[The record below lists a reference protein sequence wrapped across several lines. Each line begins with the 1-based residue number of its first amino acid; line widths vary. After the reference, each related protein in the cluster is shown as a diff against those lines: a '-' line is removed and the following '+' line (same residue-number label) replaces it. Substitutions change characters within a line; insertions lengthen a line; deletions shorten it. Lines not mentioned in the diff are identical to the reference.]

1 MAENKYSIKE
11 FTIQPLS
18 GDLSSID
25 LRPGLVAMEYFE
37 DILSPTVTARVI
49 FSATEV
55 IGSNGP
61 QEVEL
66 FGGEPVAFDI
76 EVPDFKNLDMTRHG
90 MCIRKMSMDKTGR
103 QGIYVL
109 ELVSKESITNETARV
124 VKRFNKPISESVRE
138 IIGTL
143 KSSKTIKVDSTS
155 NNYNF
160 IGNTRRPFD
169 LITWL
174 CPKSVPSDNGTPG
187 FFFFETQDGYNFLSA
202 NNLLKGGGGQY
213 AQIYS
218 QKENRKNPGEKENN
232 FKILTSS
239 TMKNNDIML
248 SLRLGM
254 YSNNSIYYSMWDNK
268 YSSVKFTLKQEYDK
282 NIKTSADKKGK
293 SSAPKLP
300 QGLEDFPSR
309 YIVRALDSGNLT
321 EAGKLEKDQ
330 NLPKYQAISTV
341 RYSLLYSQV
350 LNIII
355 PCNPELKA
363 GQLIE
368 VEIPRPSSKQNKDME
383 STASGKYVI
392 ASLCHRFDENRKA
405 FTSLS
410 LIKDSYEYVTT

>member
-1 MAENKYSIKE
+1 MAENKFSYKE
-11 FTIQPLS
+11 FTVQPLS
-18 GDLSSID
+18 GSVSSID
-25 LRPGLVAMEYFE
+25 LRPGIIGMEYFE
-37 DILSPTVTARVI
+37 DILSPTITAKIV

-55 IGSNGP
+55 LGPNGP

-66 FGGEPVAFDI
+66 FGGESVSFDI
-76 EVPDFKNLDMTRHG
+76 EVPSFQNLDITEHG
-90 MCIRKMSMDKTGR
+90 MCVRKISADKSGR
-103 QGIYVL
+103 QGLYVL
-109 ELVSKESITNETARV
+109 ELVSKESLSNETSRV

-138 IIGTL
+138 IIQTL
-143 KSSKTIKVDSTS
+143 KTTKPIKVDPTF

-169 LITWL
+169 LVTWL

-187 FFFFETQDGYNFLSA
+187 FFFYETQDGYNFLSA

-213 AQIYS
+213 SQIYS
-218 QKENRKNPGEKENN
+218 QKENRENPGDPKNN
-232 FKILTSS
+232 FKILKSNIA
-239 TMKNNDIML
+239 KNNDIML

-254 YSNNSIYYSMWDNK
+254 YANNSIYYSLWDNK
-268 YSSVKFTLKQEYDK
+268 YSSTKFTLKQEYNK
-282 NIKTSADKKGK
+282 KIQTSSG
-293 SSAPKLP
+293 SSPAPKLP
-300 QGLEDFPSR
+300 QGLEDYPSR
-309 YIVRALDSGNLT
+309 YIVRALDAGNLT

-368 VEIPRPSSKQNKDME
+368 IEIPRPSSKENKDTE

-392 ASLCHRFDENRKA
+392 ASLCHRFDQNRKA